1 MSIPEI
7 SIVMPAYN
15 AGQYMVPA
23 IQSILDQSFENFE
36 LLVID
41 DCSTDDTLSI
51 AREFIDKRIIVVHP
65 NKENRGNYA
74 TRNLGIKMSRG
85 KYICVM
91 DADDISLPGR
101 LATQLKWFRKNE
113 GTGIVGSF
121 GDIIDSNGNFVEE
134 YLAPSGYN
142 SIRLRLLTNMCF
154 IHSSVMMNRSFL
166 KKYYIRYNEAYYYA
180 GDYELL
186 ARCAQKFPINII
198 PEKLVYYRKH
208 ESQISSAK
216 YTQQAHYADLVRRK
230 QLALFKPNFT
240 AADTAVYLKLT
251 KNQLLLPDEFDIA
264 INCLNKLLKQNEKLK
279 LFKQEKLH
287 YFFTALLSRSRLEQR
302 EQNTEPGGFAI
313 EQEVVDLLLK
323 KIPRGSLV
331 LELGSGFG
339 TGMLL
344 KYYKVVSIEHNL
356 FYAVQRSPEHT
367 CIHSPLHSNWY
378 SPEHVA
384 NALAF
389 NPAVILIDG
398 PPGELRKN
406 ILANMDLF
414 KHIIC
419 PVIFDDV
426 DRDTDYLT
434 AIEFCRKL
442 KYNLSVL
449 TGENKKIAWCE
460 KINHY

>member
-1 MSIPEI
+1 
-7 SIVMPAYN
+7 MPAYN
-15 AGQYMVPA
+15 AGRYIRLA
-23 IQSILDQSFENFE
+23 IQSILHQSFENFE
-36 LLVID
+36 LFVID
-41 DCSTDDTLSI
+41 DGSTDDTLSI
-51 AREFIDKRIIVVHP
+51 AREFTDERITVIP
-65 NKENRGNYA
+65 NKGNLGNYA
-74 TRNLGIKMSRG
+74 TRNLGLRKNKG

-91 DADDISLPGR
+91 DADDISLPNR
-101 LATQLKWFRKNE
+101 LATQLRWLKKNE
-113 GTGIVGSF
+113 HIGIAGSF

-142 SIRLRLLTNMCF
+142 DIRLRLLSNMCF
-154 IHSSVMMNRSFL
+154 IHSSVMMKQSFL

-208 ESQISSAK
+208 ESQISTAK
-216 YTQQAHYADLVRRK
+216 YIQQAYFADKVRLK
-230 QLALFKPNFT
+230 QLALFKTNFT
-240 AADTAVYLKLT
+240 VADTAIYLKLT
-251 KNQLLLPDEFDIA
+251 KNQLLLSDEFDIA
-264 INCLNKLLKQNEKLK
+264 VNCLNKLLKQNAKLK

-287 YFFTALLSRSRLEQR
+287 YFFTALLSRSRLEQS
-302 EQNTEPGGFAI
+302 EQNAEPGGFAI
-313 EQEVVDLLLK
+313 EQGVVNLLLN
-323 KIPRGSLV
+323 KIPQGSLV
-331 LELGSGFG
+331 LEFGSGFG

-356 FYAVQRSPEHT
+356 FYAVQRSSEHT
-367 CIHSPLHSNWY
+367 CIHSPLQSNWY

-406 ILANMDLF
+406 ILANLDLF
-414 KHIIC
+414 EHLSC

-426 DRDTDYLT
+426 DRETDYAT
-434 AIEFCRKL
+434 AQEFCREL
-442 KYNLSVL
+442 DYSITVI
-449 TGENKKIAWCE
+449 TGESKKIAWCE
-460 KINHY
+460 KIIFA

>member
-1 MSIPEI
+1 
-7 SIVMPAYN
+7 MPAYN
-15 AGQYMVPA
+15 AAGYIEGA
-23 IQSILDQSFENFE
+23 IKSMLDQSFENFE
-36 LLVID
+36 LIVID
-41 DCSTDDTLSI
+41 DASTDNTLSI
-51 AREFIDKRIIVVHP
+51 AREFTDKRIIVTP
-65 NKENRGNYA
+65 NKGNKGNYVA
-74 TRNLGIKMSRG
+74 RNLGIKKSRG

-91 DADDISLPGR
+91 DADDISLPHR
-101 LATQLKWFRKNE
+101 LATQLKWLKENDNV
-113 GTGIVGSF
+113 GIAGSL

-142 SIRLRLLTNMCF
+142 NIRLCLLTNMCF
-154 IHSSVMMNRSFL
+154 IHSSVIMNRSFL

-208 ESQISSAK
+208 ESQISAAK
-216 YTQQAHYADLVRRK
+216 YMQQAHYADLVRLK
-230 QLALFKPNFT
+230 QLAVFKPNFR
-240 AADTAVYLKLT
+240 AADTAIYLKLT

-287 YFFTALLSRSRLEQR
+287 YFFTALLSRSRHEQK

-313 EQEVVDLLLK
+313 EQEVINLLLK

-356 FYAVQRSPEHT
+356 FYAVQRSPEHI
-367 CIHSPLHSNWY
+367 CIHAPLQSNWY
-378 SPEHVA
+378 SPEYIA
-384 NALAF
+384 NAMALS
-389 NPAVILIDG
+389 PAVILIDG

-406 ILANMDLF
+406 ILANLDLF
-414 KHIIC
+414 EHLTC
-419 PVIFDDV
+419 PVIFDDA

-442 KYNLSVL
+442 KYNITVL
-449 TGENKKIAWCE
+449 KGENKKIAWCE

>member
-1 MSIPEI
+1 MNIPEI

-15 AGQYMVPA
+15 AERYIVAA

-41 DCSTDDTLSI
+41 DASTDETLSI
-51 AREFIDKRIIVVHP
+51 AREFADKRIIVTP
-65 NKENRGNYA
+65 NKGNKGNYA

-91 DADDISLPGR
+91 DADDISLPNR
-101 LATQLKWFRKNE
+101 LATQVKWMKKNDHA
-113 GTGIVGSF
+113 GIAGSF

-186 ARCAQKFPINII
+186 VRCAQKFPINII

-208 ESQISSAK
+208 ASQISTAK
-216 YTQQAHYADLVRRK
+216 YMQQAHYADLVRLK
-230 QLALFKPNFT
+230 QLALFKPSFT
-240 AADTAVYLKLT
+240 DIQTAIYLKLT
-251 KNQLLLPDEFDIA
+251 KNLLLLPDEFDIA
-264 INCLNKLLKQNEKLK
+264 INCLNMLLKQNEKLK

-287 YFFTALLSRSRLEQR
+287 YFFTALLSRSKLEQK
-302 EQNTEPGGFAI
+302 EQDTKLGGFAI
-313 EQEVVDLLLK
+313 EQETVNILLK
-323 KIPRGSLV
+323 KIPQSSLI
-331 LELGSGFG
+331 LELGSGSG
-339 TGMLL
+339 TDILL

-356 FYAVQRSPEHT
+356 FYAIQRSPEHT
-367 CIHSPLHSNWY
+367 CIHAPLQSYWY
-378 SPEHVA
+378 QPEYIA
-384 NALAF
+384 NALSL
-389 NPAVILIDG
+389 NPALILIDG
-398 PPGELRKN
+398 PRGELRKN
-406 ILANMDLF
+406 ILGNLDLF
-414 KHIIC
+414 RHIVC

-442 KYNLSVL
+442 KYNMTVL
-449 TGENKKIAWCE
+449 KGENKKNAWCE
-460 KINHY
+460 KINQY